1 MNLLCSTFKVK
12 YSGTRSYDNKF
23 KHGGTK
29 DAGKS
34 TTFTVVGLVPGS
46 NYKFEVYGT
55 SVCGES
61 LAIVLNEETKIA
73 GEHSVEALV
82 SILLVTLSQYFSTL
96 QLILNPLAP
105 QVAVLIEAGQDNQ

>member
-12 YSGTRSYDNKF
+12 YSGTKSYDNNF
-23 KHGGTK
+23 SHGGTK

-34 TTFTVVGLVPGS
+34 TTYRVVGLVPGS

-61 LAIVLNEETKIA
+61 LSIFLEVETEIA
-73 GEHSVEALV
+73 GEHSIEALM
-82 SILLVTLSQYFSTL
+82 SI
-96 QLILNPLAP
+96 I
-105 QVAVLIEAGQDNQ
+105 